1 MADKENILVVDDEPS
16 IRKYLQTLLEVDG
29 YGVEAVSSGKEA
41 LERIGTGERPDYIVL
56 DVLMPEMDGL
66 ETLRQLMQIDRTL
79 NVIMLSCSNEVTTVV
94 EAIRIGAL
102 DYLTKP
108 FEKPELDAAFLK
120 CRQKKELRSE
130 NKSLREYCEA
140 LTEDL
145 SFLAASPQM
154 LKIRQQVLQIAPV
167 DVPVFISGESGV
179 GKEVIARM
187 IHLRSTR
194 RVQPFIKVNCAA
206 LPGELLESELFG
218 YEQGA
223 FTGAVRAKPGKFE
236 LANKGT
242 IFLDEIAEMS
252 PHLQAKLLHVLQDG
266 QFSRL
271 GARAV
276 VNVDVRVLAA
286 TNVDVK
292 DAMRSGRFREDLY
305 YRLNVLSIH
314 IPPLRERTTEI
325 PLLFRHF
332 LAKYSEKYAKPAF
345 ARSGA
350 ALPVA
355 RQFARTR
362 ELREALR
369 DFGRRRRQF
378 PRTPGNDRPATSH
391 RSARRNS
398 SAKGTGTEGPGSRIE
413 RRSGDGSH
421 RRRTREN
428 ELVPQR
434 RGAHVGYQL
443 QGAAVQNAA
452 IQSRFWTWRAFG
464 GGESCARS
472 SRKGSDGERI
482 GSERFS
488 SCDSRIVVPSTQI
501 DEINKRLPSPG

>member
-1 MADKENILVVDDEPS
+1 MADKESILVVDDEPS

-29 YGVEAVSSGKEA
+29 YNVGAVSSGKEA
-41 LERIGTGERPDYIVL
+41 LERIGAGERPDYIVL

-66 ETLRQLMQIDRTL
+66 ETLRQLMQVDRNL

-94 EAIRIGAL
+94 DAIRIGAL

-332 LAKYSEKYAKPAF
+332 LAKYSEKYAKPAPDP
-345 ARSGA
+345 SKH
-350 ALPVA
+350 
-355 RQFARTR
+355 
-362 ELREALR
+362 LREAALR
-369 DFGRRRRQF
+369 YPWPGNLRELENFVKRYVILEDDEGSFRELLEMTGQQHRTAPREEAPPQKEQGLKALVRGLKDEAEMEAIADALEKTNWCRKDAAKMLGISYKALLYKMRQF
-378 PRTPGNDRPATSH
+378 NLDSGRGA
-391 RSARRNS
+391 RSAAAKAAREAAAKEVTAKELEAKDATTKE
-398 SAKGTGTEGPGSRIE
+398 SAPAIRGS
-413 RRSGDGSH
+413 
-421 RRRTREN
+421 
-428 ELVPQR
+428 
-434 RGAHVGYQL
+434 
-443 QGAAVQNAA
+443 
-452 IQSRFWTWRAFG
+452 
-464 GGESCARS
+464 
-472 SRKGSDGERI
+472 
-482 GSERFS
+482 
-488 SCDSRIVVPSTQI
+488 
-501 DEINKRLPSPG
+501 

>member
-1 MADKENILVVDDEPS
+1 M
-16 IRKYLQTLLEVDG
+16 DG
-29 YGVEAVSSGKEA
+29 FNVEAVSSGKEA
-41 LERIGTGERPDYIVL
+41 LAKIGNGERPDFIIL
-56 DVLMPEMDGL
+56 DVLMPEIDGL

-120 CRQKKELRSE
+120 CRQKQQLRTE

-187 IHLRSTR
+187 IHLRSLR
-194 RVQPFIKVNCAA
+194 RVQPFVKVNCAA

-236 LANKGT
+236 IANKGT
-242 IFLDEIAEMS
+242 IFLDEIAEMRA
-252 PHLQAKLLHVLQDG
+252 HLQAKLLHVLQDG

-271 GARAV
+271 GARGT

-292 DAMRSGRFREDLY
+292 DAMRTGRFREDLY

-314 IPPLRERTTEI
+314 IPPLRERTAEI

-332 LAKYSEKYAKPAF
+332 LAKYSEKYSKPAPDPSKHLLEAAARYPWPGNLRELENF
-345 ARSGA
+345 VKRYVILEDDEGSFRELLEMTGQQQRTAPREEAPAPKEQGLKALVRGLKDEAEMEAIADALEKTNWCRKDAAKMLGISYKALLYKMRQFNLDSGRGARSAAARAAREQAAKEAAAKEAGA
-350 ALPVA
+350 EP
-355 RQFARTR
+355 
-362 ELREALR
+362 R
-369 DFGRRRRQF
+369 D
-378 PRTPGNDRPATSH
+378 P
-391 RSARRNS
+391 
-398 SAKGTGTEGPGSRIE
+398 
-413 RRSGDGSH
+413 
-421 RRRTREN
+421 
-428 ELVPQR
+428 
-434 RGAHVGYQL
+434 
-443 QGAAVQNAA
+443 
-452 IQSRFWTWRAFG
+452 
-464 GGESCARS
+464 
-472 SRKGSDGERI
+472 
-482 GSERFS
+482 
-488 SCDSRIVVPSTQI
+488 VPSIRT
-501 DEINKRLPSPG
+501 S

>member
-1 MADKENILVVDDEPS
+1 MAEKEKILVVDDEPS

-29 YGVEAVSSGKEA
+29 YDVETVSGGKEA
-41 LERIGTGERPDYIVL
+41 LEKVGAGLRPQFIIL
-56 DVLMPEMDGL
+56 DILMPEIDGL
-66 ETLRQLMQIDRTL
+66 ETLRQLMQVDRTL

-94 EAIRIGAL
+94 EAIRLGAL

-120 CRQKKELRSE
+120 CRQKQQLRSE
-130 NKSLREYCEA
+130 NKALREYCEA

-154 LKIRQQVLQIAPV
+154 LKIRQQILQIAPV

-179 GKEVIARM
+179 GKEVVARM

-194 RVQPFIKVNCAA
+194 RVQAFVKVNCAA

-223 FTGAVRAKPGKFE
+223 FTGAVRSKPGKFE

-266 QFSRL
+266 QYSRL

-286 TNVDVK
+286 TNMDVK
-292 DAMRSGRFREDLY
+292 EAMRSGRFREDLY

-314 IPPLRERTTEI
+314 IPPLRERTAEI

-332 LAKYSEKYAKPAF
+332 LVKYSEKYQKAAPDPSKHLIEAALRYPWPGNLRELENFVKRYVILEDDEGSFRELLEMTGQQQRVTPREASPVPKEMGLKALVRGLKDEAEMEAIADALEKTNWCRKDAAKMLGISYKALLYKMRQF
-345 ARSGA
+345 NLDSGRGARSA
-350 ALPVA
+350 AA
-355 RQFARTR
+355 KAA
-362 ELREALR
+362 REAAAKEAEAKET
-369 DFGRRRRQF
+369 
-378 PRTPGNDRPATSH
+378 TP
-391 RSARRNS
+391 
-398 SAKGTGTEGPGSRIE
+398 
-413 RRSGDGSH
+413 
-421 RRRTREN
+421 
-428 ELVPQR
+428 
-434 RGAHVGYQL
+434 
-443 QGAAVQNAA
+443 
-452 IQSRFWTWRAFG
+452 
-464 GGESCARS
+464 
-472 SRKGSDGERI
+472 
-482 GSERFS
+482 
-488 SCDSRIVVPSTQI
+488 VVPS
-501 DEINKRLPSPG
+501 S